1 MTLSHEP
8 GIGFAADGYARSTG
22 KIGHGM
28 RDVRRGRSQHGEP
41 VPGSFAERVPILV
54 ISGPG
59 EQERELGVLIH
70 HQAKEIELQFRIYR
84 ESTCAAK
91 VINDPARAAKDID
104 EVSRSIWFN

>member
-1 MTLSHEP
+1 LVINLFLKFGRCKGCKIITISHEP
-8 GIGFAADGYARSTG
+8 GIGFAVDGYARSSG

-41 VPGSFAERVPILV
+41 VAGSFSERVPILV

-70 HQAKEIELQFRIYR
+70 HQAKEIELQFRIFR
-84 ESTCAAK
+84 EPMLAL
-91 VINDPARAAKDID
+91 
-104 EVSRSIWFN
+104 